1 MAGVFQPGRVLFA
14 AQRIRGGGRVSDH
27 RPVPARPTDATIKN
41 RVKRGL
47 LTAVK
52 PLGPTHHYFDGGEIL
67 RYWRACGLSAVP
79 VPLPP
84 SATARKRQLEADLK
98 AIGC

>member
-1 MAGVFQPGRVLFA
+1 MTIDQFQPGRLYALRVVAGLF
-14 AQRIRGGGRVSDH
+14 GV
-27 RPVPARPTDATIKN
+27 TDDTIKN

-52 PLGPTHHYFDGGEIL
+52 PVGTTHHYFDGGEIL